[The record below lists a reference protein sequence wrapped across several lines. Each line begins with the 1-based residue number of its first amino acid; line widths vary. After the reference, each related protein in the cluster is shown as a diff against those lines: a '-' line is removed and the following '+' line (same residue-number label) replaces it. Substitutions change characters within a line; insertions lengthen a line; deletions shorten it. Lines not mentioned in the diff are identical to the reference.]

1 MNVLGYCRVST
12 QEQGIDGLGM
22 DAQREAI
29 TEFAQRE
36 GMTIA
41 QWYTE
46 VETGKGAGVDALDR
60 RPQLDAALKQARKM
74 RMPVLVSKLD
84 RLSRD
89 VHFISGLMVQRIEFI
104 VTQWGRQSDPFM
116 LHMYAAMAEQERR
129 FISQRTKAGLSAAK
143 ARGQKLGA
151 DLRKPSEQQL
161 AAAGASSSARADEFA
176 KFVRP
181 NLIVAM
187 SDAANNYEQAARILN
202 EGRQMSAK
210 DRPWERR
217 SVSAAVKRLKKLGMW
232 P

>member
-29 TEFAQRE
+29 NEFTQRE
-36 GMTIA
+36 GMTVA

-46 VETGKGAGVDALDR
+46 VETGKGADALER

-74 RMPVLVSKLD
+74 KMPILVSKLD

-116 LHMYAAMAEQERR
+116 LHMYAALAEQERR
-129 FISQRTKAGLSAAK
+129 FISQRTKAGLAVVK
-143 ARGQKLGA
+143 ARGQKLGS
-151 DLRKPSEQQL
+151 DLRRPSAEQL
-161 AAAGASSSARADEFA
+161 VAAGAAVAAMADEFV
-176 KFVRP
+176 KSVRP

-187 SDAANNYEQAARILN
+187 SEGGTYERAAQILN
-202 EGRQMSAK
+202 QGRQMSAR

-217 SVSAAVKRLKKLGMW
+217 SVAAAVKRLQKMGMW

>member
-29 TEFAQRE
+29 TEFTRRE

-46 VETGKGAGVDALDR
+46 VETGKGADALDR

-74 RMPVLVSKLD
+74 KMPILVSKLD

-89 VHFISGLMVQRIEFI
+89 VHFISGLMVKRIEFI
-104 VTQWGRQSDPFM
+104 VTQWGRQEDPFM
-116 LHMYAAMAEQERR
+116 LHMYAVMAEQERR
-129 FISQRTKAGLSAAK
+129 FISQRTKAGLAAAK
-143 ARGQKLGA
+143 ARGTLLGGA
-151 DLRKPSEQQL
+151 ARKPSEQQL
-161 AAAGASSSARADEFA
+161 AAAGAALSARADEFA
-176 KFVRP
+176 KSVRP
-181 NLIVAM
+181 HLIVAM
-187 SDAANNYEQAARILN
+187 AEGKTYERAAEILN

-217 SVSAAVKRLKKLGMW
+217 SVSAAVRRLVKLGMW

>member
-1 MNVLGYCRVST
+1 
-12 QEQGIDGLGM
+12 M

-29 TEFAQRE
+29 TEFTRRE

-46 VETGKGAGVDALDR
+46 VETGKGADALDR

-74 RMPVLVSKLD
+74 KMPILVSKLD

-129 FISQRTKAGLSAAK
+129 LISQRTKAGLAVVK

-151 DLRKPSEQQL
+151 DLRKPSAEQL
-161 AAAGASSSARADEFA
+161 AAAGAAQTARADEFA
-176 KFVRP
+176 KSVRP

-187 SDAANNYEQAARILN
+187 SEGKTYERAAQILN
-202 EGRQMSAK
+202 EGRQLSAN

-217 SVSAAVKRLKKLGMW
+217 SVSAAVRRLKKLGMW